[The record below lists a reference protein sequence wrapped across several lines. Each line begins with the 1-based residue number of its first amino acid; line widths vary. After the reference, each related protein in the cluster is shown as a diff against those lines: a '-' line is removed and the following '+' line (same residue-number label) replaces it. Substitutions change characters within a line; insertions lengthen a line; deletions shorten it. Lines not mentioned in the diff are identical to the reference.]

1 MIQRFRQTEHYTPLP
16 SREGSGEGP
25 ICTLAAIDL
34 GSNAIRLLIKD
45 NEGRKLQFVRIP
57 LRLGIDV
64 FGQGKISKERESQ
77 LIRSIKA
84 FRQLMIIYNVA
95 DYRACATSAMRDAK
109 NGRKI
114 LHRIAKDLNV
124 DIEIISG
131 QEEARIICDNH
142 IENLLQNKS
151 PEQMENY
158 LYMDV
163 GGGSTEIS
171 LLVGGQIQQSVSY
184 DAGTLRM
191 LAGGVSEDL
200 LQQMRCDLRQM
211 AEGCQGLRIIGSGG
225 NINKLYRIAPK
236 KLVRKNVLPVTVL
249 QKLYGQLS
257 SLSVEDRMRE
267 FELRADRADVIV
279 PAAQLFLLVAEA
291 VGATEIVVPT
301 IGLADGIIN
310 ELKAKINNNRNID

>member
-1 MIQRFRQTEHYTPLP
+1 MVQKFDENNYNI
-16 SREGSGEGP
+16 
-25 ICTLAAIDL
+25 AAIDL

-64 FGQGKISKERESQ
+64 FGKGRISKERELL

-84 FRQLMIIYNVA
+84 FRQLMIIYNVV

-142 IENLLQNKS
+142 IEQMLQGKPS
-151 PEQMENY
+151 DQKENY
-158 LYMDV
+158 LYVDV
-163 GGGSTEIS
+163 GGGSTEVS
-171 LLVGGQIQQSVSY
+171 LLVGGQIQQSISY
-184 DAGTLRM
+184 NAGTLRM
-191 LAGGVSEDL
+191 LAGGVSDDL
-200 LQQMRCDLRQM
+200 LQQMRCDLHQM
-211 AEGCQGLRIIGSGG
+211 TQGCQGLRIIGSGG

-236 KLVRKNVLPVTVL
+236 KQVRKSVLPVPML
-249 QKLYGQLS
+249 QKLYGQLA
-257 SLSVEDRMRE
+257 SLSVGERMSE

-279 PAAQLFLLVAEA
+279 PAVQIFLLVAEA
-291 VGATEIVVPT
+291 VGATEIIVPT
-301 IGLADGIIN
+301 SGLADGIIN
-310 ELKAKINNNRNID
+310 ELRIKNNSR

>member
-16 SREGSGEGP
+16 SQEGSGEDP

-77 LIRSIKA
+77 LIRSITA

-142 IENLLQNKS
+142 IENLLQNKT

-211 AEGCQGLRIIGSGG
+211 AESCQGLRIIGSGG

-257 SLSVEDRMRE
+257 SLSVEERMRE

-310 ELKAKINNNRNID
+310 ELKTKISN

>member
-1 MIQRFRQTEHYTPLP
+1 MIQKFEESNYN
-16 SREGSGEGP
+16 
-25 ICTLAAIDL
+25 LAAIDL

-84 FRQLMIIYNVA
+84 FRQLMIIYNVT

-142 IENLLQNKS
+142 IEQLLQGKASDHSALQNAS
-151 PEQMENY
+151 SENL

-211 AEGCQGLRIIGSGG
+211 TEGCQGLRIIGSGG

-236 KLVRKNVLPVTVL
+236 KQVRKNVLPVTVL

-291 VGATEIVVPT
+291 VGSTEIVAPT

-310 ELKAKINNNRNID
+310 ELRTKINNNRNIE

>member
-1 MIQRFRQTEHYTPLP
+1 MVQKFEEKNYN
-16 SREGSGEGP
+16 
-25 ICTLAAIDL
+25 LAAIDL

-45 NEGRKLQFVRIP
+45 NNGRKLQFVRIP

-142 IENLLQNKS
+142 IEQLLHSISPLQNKV

-163 GGGSTEIS
+163 GGGSTEVS
-171 LLVGGQIQQSVSY
+171 LLVGGQIQQSISY

-211 AEGCQGLRIIGSGG
+211 TEGCQGLRIIGSGG

-236 KLVRKNVLPVTVL
+236 KQVRKNVLPVSVL
-249 QKLYGQLS
+249 QELYGQLS
-257 SLSVEDRMRE
+257 SLSIEDRMTE
-267 FELRADRADVIV
+267 FELRADRADVIA

-310 ELKAKINNNRNID
+310 ELMMKF

>member
-1 MIQRFRQTEHYTPLP
+1 MVQKFDEDNYNI
-16 SREGSGEGP
+16 
-25 ICTLAAIDL
+25 AAIDL

-64 FGQGKISKERESQ
+64 FGKGRISKERESQ

-84 FRQLMIIYNVA
+84 FRQLMIIYNVV

-142 IENLLQNKS
+142 IEQMLQGKPS
-151 PEQMENY
+151 DQMENY
-158 LYMDV
+158 LYVDV
-163 GGGSTEIS
+163 GGGSTEVS
-171 LLVGGQIQQSVSY
+171 LLVGGQIQQSISY
-184 DAGTLRM
+184 NAGTLRM
-191 LAGGVSEDL
+191 LAGGVSDDL
-200 LQQMRCDLRQM
+200 LQQMRCDLHQM
-211 AEGCQGLRIIGSGG
+211 TQGCQGLRIIGSGG

-236 KLVRKNVLPVTVL
+236 KQVRKSVLPVPML
-249 QKLYGQLS
+249 QKLYGQLA
-257 SLSVEDRMRE
+257 SLSVGERMSE

-279 PAAQLFLLVAEA
+279 PAAQIFLLVAEA
-291 VGATEIVVPT
+291 VGATEIIVPT

-310 ELKAKINNNRNID
+310 ELRTKNNSR

>member
-1 MIQRFRQTEHYTPLP
+1 MIQKFEETNYN
-16 SREGSGEGP
+16 
-25 ICTLAAIDL
+25 LAAIDL

-45 NEGRKLQFVRIP
+45 NKGRKLQFVRIP

-142 IENLLQNKS
+142 IEQLLHSISPLQNKV

-163 GGGSTEIS
+163 GGGSTEVS
-171 LLVGGQIQQSVSY
+171 LLVGGQIQQSISY

-211 AEGCQGLRIIGSGG
+211 TEGCQGLRIIGSGG
-225 NINKLYRIAPK
+225 NINKLYRISPK
-236 KLVRKNVLPVTVL
+236 KQVRKNVLPVSVL

-257 SLSVEDRMRE
+257 SLNIEDRMTE
-267 FELRADRADVIV
+267 FELRADRADVIA

-310 ELKAKINNNRNID
+310 ELMMKF

>member
-1 MIQRFRQTEHYTPLP
+1 MIQKFEDANFN
-16 SREGSGEGP
+16 
-25 ICTLAAIDL
+25 LAAIDL

-142 IENLLQNKS
+142 IETLLQNKT
-151 PEQMENY
+151 PEQMESY

-211 AEGCQGLRIIGSGG
+211 TEGCQGLRIIGSGG

-236 KLVRKNVLPVTVL
+236 KQVRKNVLPVTVL

-310 ELKAKINNNRNID
+310 ELKTKITS

>member
-1 MIQRFRQTEHYTPLP
+1 MVQKFDESNYN
-16 SREGSGEGP
+16 
-25 ICTLAAIDL
+25 LAAIDL

-45 NEGRKLQFVRIP
+45 NAGRKLQFVRIP

-64 FGQGKISKERESQ
+64 FGEGRISKKRESQ

-84 FRQLMIIYNVA
+84 FRQLMIIYNVV
-95 DYRACATSAMRDAK
+95 DYRACATSAMRDAR

-114 LHRIAKDLNV
+114 LRHIAENLNV

-142 IENLLQNKS
+142 IEQMLKNKDS
-151 PEQMENY
+151 EQMENF
-158 LYMDV
+158 LYVDV

-171 LLVGGQIQQSVSY
+171 LLAGGQIQQSVSY

-191 LAGGVSEDL
+191 LAGAVSEDL

-211 AEGCQGLRIIGSGG
+211 TEGCQGLRIIGSGG

-236 KLVRKNVLPVTVL
+236 KQVRKNVLPVSVL

-257 SLSVEDRMRE
+257 SLSVEERMQE

-279 PAAQLFLLVAEA
+279 PAALLFLLVAEA
-291 VGATEIVVPT
+291 VGATEIIVPT

-310 ELKAKINNNRNID
+310 ELKLR

>member
-1 MIQRFRQTEHYTPLP
+1 MVQKFDENNYNI
-16 SREGSGEGP
+16 
-25 ICTLAAIDL
+25 AAIDL

-64 FGQGKISKERESQ
+64 FGKGRISKERELL

-84 FRQLMIIYNVA
+84 FRQLMIIYNVV

-142 IENLLQNKS
+142 IEQMLQGKPS
-151 PEQMENY
+151 DQKENY
-158 LYMDV
+158 LYVDV
-163 GGGSTEIS
+163 GGGSTEVS
-171 LLVGGQIQQSVSY
+171 LLVGGQIQQSISY
-184 DAGTLRM
+184 NAGTLRM
-191 LAGGVSEDL
+191 LAGGVSDDL
-200 LQQMRCDLRQM
+200 LQQMRCDLHQM
-211 AEGCQGLRIIGSGG
+211 TQGCQGLRIIGSGG

-236 KLVRKNVLPVTVL
+236 KQVRKSVLPVPML
-249 QKLYGQLS
+249 QKLYGQLA
-257 SLSVEDRMRE
+257 SLSVGERMSE

-279 PAAQLFLLVAEA
+279 PAAQIFLLVAEA
-291 VGATEIVVPT
+291 VGATEIIVPT
-301 IGLADGIIN
+301 SGLSDGIIN
-310 ELKAKINNNRNID
+310 ELRIKNNSR

>member
-1 MIQRFRQTEHYTPLP
+1 MVQKFDENNYN
-16 SREGSGEGP
+16 
-25 ICTLAAIDL
+25 LAAIDL

-45 NEGRKLQFVRIP
+45 NVGRKLQFVRIP

-95 DYRACATSAMRDAK
+95 DYRACATSAMRDAR

-114 LHRIAKDLNV
+114 LHRIAKDMNV

-131 QEEARIICDNH
+131 HEEARIICDNH
-142 IENLLQNKS
+142 IEQLLQGKVS
-151 PEQMENY
+151 EPMENY

-171 LLVGGQIQQSVSY
+171 LLVGGHIQQSISY

-191 LAGGVSEDL
+191 LAGGVSDDL

-211 AEGCQGLRIIGSGG
+211 TEGCQGLRIIGSGG

-236 KLVRKNVLPVTVL
+236 KLVRKNVLPVAVL

-257 SLSVEDRMRE
+257 SLSIEERMRE

-279 PAAQLFLLVAEA
+279 PAAQLFMLVAEA
-291 VGATEIVVPT
+291 VGATEIIVPT
-301 IGLADGIIN
+301 IGLSDGIIN
-310 ELKAKINNNRNID
+310 ELKSRLVTDGSNH

>member
-1 MIQRFRQTEHYTPLP
+1 MIQIFRQTEHYTPLP
-16 SREGSGEGP
+16 SREGAGEGP

-114 LHRIAKDLNV
+114 LHRIAKDLNL

-142 IENLLQNKS
+142 IENLLQNKT

-310 ELKAKINNNRNID
+310 ELKTKISN